1 MKIQS
6 SVTLKFTYMSFE
18 FRYKQQTRYYAF
30 EHNAT
35 CLNEK
40 EREYAC
46 GTLSFS
52 IHTTNVSYSNTI
64 LFIN

>member
-1 MKIQS
+1 
-6 SVTLKFTYMSFE
+6 MSFM

-30 EHNAT
+30 EHNAI

-40 EREYAC
+40 EREYAR

>member
-1 MKIQS
+1 MS
-6 SVTLKFTYMSFE
+6 LK
-18 FRYKQQTRYYAF
+18 FRYKQPIKCYALG
-30 EHNAT
+30 HNAI
-35 CLNEK
+35 CEDEK

-52 IHTTNVSYSNTI
+52 IHTTDVSYFNTI